1 MKYGDFSS
9 LVQLG
14 VGLHAGTALLQL
26 YGEFGLQ
33 PIERAIAR
41 VRDVLEPNA
50 ASLRGKLAQVEAEL
64 AIFKIQ
70 LFNEYKR
77 HVRIN
82 FVVAIILTLFLIY
95 ISFFAECTID
105 FTWALVFLA
114 FSCLPAPIT
123 LLVLWFDA
131 SKQIRPLRS
140 RLNALEQSALRST
153 T

>member
-1 MKYGDFSS
+1 LKYGDFSS

-41 VRDVLEPNA
+41 VRDVLEPQDV
-50 ASLRGKLAQVEAEL
+50 LHEQLAKIEAEL

-82 FVVAIILTLFLIY
+82 FVVAIILTLCLVY
-95 ISFFAECTID
+95 ISFFAEEAID
-105 FTWALVFLA
+105 FTWALIFFAL
-114 FSCLPAPIT
+114 SCLPAPVT
-123 LLVLWFDA
+123 LLALWHDA
-131 SKQIRPLRS
+131 SNQIRPLRG
-140 RLNALEQSALRST
+140 RLTKLEDSALRSAR
-153 T
+153 